1 MKVTKNTISKETGL
15 TPTQEKACILL
26 ASGTPFASVAEAVGI
41 TRQTLWVWQKQ
52 TTFECYL
59 NRQKKET
66 QSLLTQSLFSLA
78 TDAVEAIRDSLH
90 SENEGVRLRAAQW
103 VADRLQGVEI
113 TRTDAI
119 EVARQEA
126 TYSDGDPLA
135 DWGNTA
141 PYLHDK
147 QYKEALDQMGIE
159 ETDYQSTII

>member
-1 MKVTKNTISKETGL
+1 MKVTKKTISKETGL

-59 NRQKKET
+59 NRQRKET
-66 QSLLTQSLFSLA
+66 QNLLTQNLFSLA
-78 TDAVEAIRDSLH
+78 MDAVEAIRDSLH

-119 EVARQEA
+119 EVAKQEA
-126 TYSDGDPLA
+126 TFADGNLL
-135 DWGNTA
+135 DWGDST
-141 PYLHDK
+141 PYLHDE
-147 QYKEALDQMGIE
+147 QYKKALSQMGIE